1 MFDLLQILSD
11 SSSSSKDYK
20 KGIQKLFFRKINIT
34 RVATTLLNKA
44 TRFATKAYE
53 LANAQSVIP
62 EKFTTYFELPEKGNI
77 KFSPTTT
84 TSGKPDSLLTV
95 SNINSKELKDSYII
109 YKAVDDK
116 GFLSI
121 KELID
126 QDTTIT
132 PKDKEEFLK
141 SLIKASTSASG
152 GAKKS
157 SKKNNLKTKNRR
169 NKLSKR
175 KTLKRITR
183 KIKRT

>member
-1 MFDLLQILSD
+1 M
-11 SSSSSKDYK
+11 
-20 KGIQKLFFRKINIT
+20 
-34 RVATTLLNKA
+34 
-44 TRFATKAYE
+44 
-53 LANAQSVIP
+53 
-62 EKFTTYFELPEKGNI
+62 
-77 KFSPTTT
+77 
-84 TSGKPDSLLTV
+84 
-95 SNINSKELKDSYII
+95 KDSYII